1 MIPQIS
7 HFSAKA
13 RPTDMVFKVINKRII
28 KKTKKNVILM
38 KGLWVVKY
46 SF

>member
-28 KKTKKNVILM
+28 KKTKKCYLDEGFMGGEI
-38 KGLWVVKY
+38 
-46 SF
+46 